1 MNVDR
6 IEREMAY
13 ARANITTNEQKSI
26 LNAYAETAKLRSLL
40 TGLFIGFAAAA
51 IGLLVGRLLW
61 INLV

>member
-1 MNVDR
+1 MNIDR

-13 ARANITTNEQKSI
+13 ARAKLELEQKRIIDS
-26 LNAYAETAKLRSLL
+26 YADTAKLRSLL

-51 IGLLVGRLLW
+51 IGVLVGRLLW